1 MGLECCPSE
10 SPAAASD
17 DAEKHDDDEGDKA
30 LTEAM
35 EAEHQAEAL
44 AMEARRTWSQAQQA
58 SQRLKKDT
66 GMGATGC
73 FLCGGNHLAKDCPD
87 RMHPPFHQGLARIC
101 PQLNSS
107 PASWASQR
115 DKVIRVSPNMA

>member
-87 RMHPPFHQGLARIC
+87 RMHPSFQKGSKGVWQKLVSRGT
-101 PQLNSS
+101 
-107 PASWASQR
+107 
-115 DKVIRVSPNMA
+115 RVLPHGQVKGTRL